1 MRKKKSSG
9 SSKSLPLSTP
19 TARPITKKELENL
32 TTIRGYGIADL
43 KKYLLKIKKNIGVF
57 EEAIAKEKK
66 EMARIKAMI
75 AVLEADIKTADKL
88 KKLIQ

>member
-19 TARPITKKELENL
+19 TSSVAI
-32 TTIRGYGIADL
+32 IRGYGIADL

-57 EEAIAKEKK
+57 KEAIAKEKK

-88 KKLIQ
+88 KKLLQ

>member
-19 TARPITKKELENL
+19 ISSVAIV
-32 TTIRGYGIADL
+32 RGYGIIDL
-43 KKYLLKIKKNIGVF
+43 KKYLVKIKQNIGVF

-88 KKLIQ
+88 KKLLQ